1 MINIVR
7 TNLVRAD
14 QRGKST
20 EVYQQKEVAP
30 EDFQS
35 AQVEGGNMVTMVMQA
50 LDKRL
55 TGGDSRF
62 SRGRITWYHCFIMCV
77 RFGFTRGE
85 TCCAE
90 ST

>member
-20 EVYQQKEVAP
+20 KVYQQKEVAP

-50 LDKRL
+50 LDKYYTYIVL
-55 TGGDSRF
+55 TCTILYLAHNLVWNVIRSAN
-62 SRGRITWYHCFIMCV
+62 C
-77 RFGFTRGE
+77 
-85 TCCAE
+85 
-90 ST
+90 